1 MWEYNY
7 TDELY
12 HHGIKGQKWGVRRFQ
27 NEDGSLTSAG
37 RKRYLSGST
46 VGLARAA
53 TKTAIGVHKTAT
65 NIGLATHELATKAV
79 KGTHKVA
86 TKAALKTH
94 KIATKAGLKTHKI
107 ATKVGLKT
115 HQIATKAALKTHK
128 VATKVGIES
137 FKGYKKARKVT
148 RKVTLLSLTAPLAAT
163 AYILDKGNKFVQRV
177 RKSKF
182 TDNRK
187 ADKGKRWVNND

>member
-1 MWEYNY
+1 MQDHIYN
-7 TDELY
+7 DELY

-53 TKTAIGVHKTAT
+53 TKTAIGVHKMAT
-65 NIGLATHELATKAV
+65 NVGLATHELATKAV
-79 KGTHKVA
+79 KGTHKIA

-94 KIATKAGLKTHKI
+94 KIATKA
-107 ATKVGLKT
+107 GLKT

-128 VATKVGIES
+128 VATKIGVES
-137 FKGYKKARKVT
+137 FKGYRKARKVT

-163 AYILDKGNKFVQRV
+163 AYILDKGNKFVQRA
-177 RKSKF
+177 RKGKL
-182 TDNRK
+182 TDKRK
-187 ADKGKRWVNND
+187 ADKGKRWIDND